1 ALLKQQSDIQQ
12 GLEEHFI
19 LMRPKDIVS
28 GDFYWSLSKHEHV
41 YFAVADCTGHGVPGA
56 FMSMLGMV
64 MLGDIAGTDETLT
77 PAEILN
83 KLRDKVVH
91 ELRQSGE
98 GNKDG
103 MDMSLVRINKT
114 TCEVMW
120 AGANNPLYIVQE
132 NRGLSANTDIVSGTK
147 RLTDV
152 RPDKQPV
159 GFHHSF
165 KPFTNHLFE
174 LQKGDLLYL
183 FSDGYPDQ
191 FGGEKG
197 KKFMTKN
204 LKELFLANA
213 HLSVS
218 EQKAQL
224 ERTLSDWI
232 GKLEQVDDIT
242 VAGIRI

>member
-1 ALLKQQSDIQQ
+1 
-12 GLEEHFI
+12 
-19 LMRPKDIVS
+19 
-28 GDFYWSLSKHEHV
+28 
-41 YFAVADCTGHGVPGA
+41 
-56 FMSMLGMV
+56 
-64 MLGDIAGTDETLT
+64 
-77 PAEILN
+77 
-83 KLRDKVVH
+83 
-91 ELRQSGE
+91 
-98 GNKDG
+98 
-103 MDMSLVRINKT
+103 
-114 TCEVMW
+114 MW